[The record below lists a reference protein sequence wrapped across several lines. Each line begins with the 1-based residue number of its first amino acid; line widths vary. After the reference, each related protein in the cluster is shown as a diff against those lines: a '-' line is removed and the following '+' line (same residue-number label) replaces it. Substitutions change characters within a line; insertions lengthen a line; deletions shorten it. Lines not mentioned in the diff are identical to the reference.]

1 MEELSR
7 RIMRDLIKSKGYI
20 RARITYK
27 NTGKVETLQFNN
39 AILDNGKEY
48 LAKCLLEEFPKL
60 HITNM
65 LFGDGGTV
73 NGEPKEVSPMQ
84 DKLNGVT
91 RVKKAVVAQVDPEM
105 PTQLIFSVIINEDE
119 GNNFPLNEMAL
130 ELSDG
135 TLFNLS
141 TFYDLNKTDQMEIA
155 WSWFVCFV

>member
-1 MEELSR
+1 
-7 RIMRDLIKSKGYI
+7 MRDLVKSKGYVL
-20 RARITYK
+20 AKITHRD
-27 NTGKVETLQFNN
+27 TGKIDVIQFNN
-39 AILDNGKEY
+39 IILDGGKEF
-48 LAKCLLEEFPKL
+48 LARCLLEEFPKVY
-60 HITNM
+60 IKYM

-73 NGEPKEVSPMQ
+73 NGVPKEVSPMQ
-84 DKLNGVT
+84 DKLHGVT
-91 RVKKAVVAQVDPEM
+91 RVKKTVVAQVDPEM

-141 TFYDLNKTDQMEIA
+141 TFSDLNKTDQMEIT